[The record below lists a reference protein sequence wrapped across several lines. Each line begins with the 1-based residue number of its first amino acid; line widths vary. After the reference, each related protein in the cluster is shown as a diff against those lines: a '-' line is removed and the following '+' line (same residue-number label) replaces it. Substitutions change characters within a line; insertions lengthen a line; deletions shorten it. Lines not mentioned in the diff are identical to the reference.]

1 MYVLLKTDNNAYE
14 LFPNYVPPSPFA
26 SKSGGHDPHSSYGSA
41 APAYF
46 SFIHSFIAICIER
59 TMSRMSN
66 QRCWRQSSGGQLL
79 AKYYFKVPEAI
90 E

>member
-41 APAYF
+41 APAP
-46 SFIHSFIAICIER
+46 SPSPSIPPS
-59 TMSRMSN
+59 SN
-66 QRCWRQSSGGQLL
+66 QLGSLGSAVSS
-79 AKYYFKVPEAI
+79 PS
-90 E
+90 